1 MGLFRA
7 DEGTRMQ
14 PKLRNS
20 ALTALLLCAGLAVGC
35 SKPQDRGV
43 IVGGTIPAIQLSD
56 KLTRQGSVA
65 TLHTETDSGKHQ
77 HNINQQIVFGD
88 LHVHTTFSSDAFI
101 MSMPVMGGSGL
112 KSPADACDFAR
123 YCSNLDFWS
132 INDHAES
139 ITPRLWQETRQSIRE
154 CNAVSGD
161 SENPDLVSF
170 LGWEWSQ
177 VSTDPTKHYG
187 HKNIIFLDTADELVP
202 SRAIAAPRA
211 KLAKAPLG
219 IAAQMML
226 ALTDF
231 ENRAFYLGIQ
241 GYYDEIENTPLCEQ
255 GINTR
260 ELPADCLELAADPR
274 ALFTKLDEWGFDS
287 IVIPH
292 GTSWGMN
299 TPATTTLDKQ
309 LNRQQ
314 HDPKRQI
321 LFEVY
326 SGHGNS
332 EEYRDWRAL
341 KNDGNG
347 ELYCP
352 APSDNYL
359 PCCWRAGEIIAER
372 CSAEGVDT
380 TACELRAATARKNF
394 VDAGI
399 SGHLTIPGQQVT
411 DWLNCGNCPD
421 CFLTPMD
428 HRPGTSAQYALSI
441 TDFEKPQEPF
451 NFRFGFIGSSDN
463 HRAMAGTGY
472 KQIQRKRTTEAFGP
486 PSKRFEKV
494 SQGDPLD
501 PAPYSIPL
509 DLDGVGL
516 INMRNMERQN
526 SFWLSGGLVAVHSE
540 GRSRNAIWDGLKR
553 KQVYGTSG
561 DRILLWFDLLQ
572 GKQQLPMGSET
583 DSAVSPRFRVSAV
596 GAFKQNPGCP
606 AHALNGLGEKRLQWL
621 CGGECYNPSN
631 ERHVIDR
638 IEVIRIRPQVA
649 SNESVNQLIED
660 PWRTFDC
667 SGDPM
672 GCSIEFEDE
681 NFVDDRRESI
691 YYARAIQKATPMINA
706 DNLRCEY
713 SEQGEC
719 IAVNPCYGD
728 YRTPAS
734 EDCLAPA
741 EQRAWS
747 SPIFIRFAPTNILK
761 KQALF
766 Q

>member
-1 MGLFRA
+1 MYLILA
-7 DEGTRMQ
+7 NNGTRMQ
-14 PKLRNS
+14 STLRNF
-20 ALTALLLCAGLAVGC
+20 ALTALLLCVGLATGC
-35 SKPQDRGV
+35 GKPQDRGV
-43 IVGGTIPAIQLSD
+43 IVGGTIPAIHLSD
-56 KLTRQGSVA
+56 KLARQGSVA
-65 TLHTETDSGKHQ
+65 PSHAETDSGKRQ
-77 HNINQQIVFGD
+77 NNIEQQIVFGD
-88 LHVHTTFSSDAFI
+88 LHVHTTFSADAFI
-101 MSMPVMGGSGL
+101 MSLPVMGGSGL
-112 KSPADACDFAR
+112 KSPANACDFAR

-139 ITPRLWQETRQSIRE
+139 ITPRLWEETKQSIRE

-161 SENPDLVSF
+161 PENPDLVSF

-177 VSTDPTKHYG
+177 VNTDPGKHYG
-187 HKNIIFLDTADELVP
+187 HKNIIFLDTTDELVP
-202 SRAIAAPRA
+202 ARAIAAPRA
-211 KLAKAPLG
+211 QLAKAPLG

-274 ALFTKLDEWGFDS
+274 ALFAKLDEWGFDS

-299 TPATTTLDKQ
+299 TPATTTFDKQ

-341 KNDGNG
+341 KKDGNG
-347 ELYCP
+347 ERYCP
-352 APSDNYL
+352 APSDDYL

-372 CSAEGVDT
+372 CSAEGVASK
-380 TACELRAATARKNF
+380 ACELRAANARKNF
-394 VDAGI
+394 VAAGI
-399 SGHLTIPGQQVT
+399 SGHLTVPGQQVT
-411 DWLNCGNCPD
+411 DWLDCGNCPD

-441 TDFEKPQEPF
+441 TDFEQPQEPF

-472 KQIQRKRTTEAFGP
+472 KQIQRKRTTEAFGA
-486 PSKRFEKV
+486 PSKRFDNAT
-494 SQGDPLD
+494 QGDQLGPM
-501 PAPYSIPL
+501 PYSIPL
-509 DLDGVGL
+509 DIDGVGL
-516 INMRNMERQN
+516 INLRNMERQN

-540 GRSRNAIWDGLKR
+540 GRSREAIWDGLKR

-572 GKQQLPMGSET
+572 GKHPIPMGSET
-583 DSAVSPRFRVSAV
+583 ESATNPRFRVNAV
-596 GAFKQNPGCP
+596 GAFKQDPGCP

-621 CGGECYNPSN
+621 CGGECYNPSD
-631 ERHVIDR
+631 ERHAIDR
-638 IEVIRIRPQVA
+638 IEVIRIRPQA
-649 SNESVNQLIED
+649 TSNEPLDQLIED

-681 NFVDDRRESI
+681 GFVEGEREAI
-691 YYARAIQKATPMINA
+691 YYARAIQQATPMINA
-706 DNLRCEY
+706 NNLRCEY
-713 SEQGEC
+713 SEEGEC

-747 SPIFIRFAPTNILK
+747 SPIFIRFASTNILK
-761 KQALF
+761 EALL

>member
-1 MGLFRA
+1 
-7 DEGTRMQ
+7 MQ

-341 KNDGNG
+341 KKDGNG

-540 GRSRNAIWDGLKR
+540 GRSRNAIWKGLKR